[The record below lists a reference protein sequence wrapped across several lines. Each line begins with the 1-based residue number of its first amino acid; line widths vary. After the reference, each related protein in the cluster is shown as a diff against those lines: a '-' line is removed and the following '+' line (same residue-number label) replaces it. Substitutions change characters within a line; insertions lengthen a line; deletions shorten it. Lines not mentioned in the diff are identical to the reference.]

1 MVWRCLV
8 YALRMCQHGCDLCLV
23 IGAWCVVRGCVFPRV
38 RRASAVSTSMQVVKR
53 GLEEQRAREAHQR
66 LIEERMR
73 AAEALAVRAAQQ
85 QIFKIATAHGEPW
98 PP

>member
-1 MVWRCLV
+1 
-8 YALRMCQHGCDLCLV
+8 
-23 IGAWCVVRGCVFPRV
+23 
-38 RRASAVSTSMQVVKR
+38 MQVVKR

-85 QIFKIATAHGEPW
+85 QIFKIATAHCEPW
-98 PP
+98 PQ